1 MRIEV
6 GSPVSFGYS
15 NILKTEWRKGHLPSV
30 KYGFYGEK
38 LTQKNL
44 SLEHLQVH
52 SKGGKTILSNLVL
65 AAKETNNKRGCE
77 DIRNFADRKNV
88 LKYLIQFMGIRTKR
102 FDGDAYIGMILK
114 TLEGLG
120 VKL

>member
-44 SLEHLQVH
+44 SLEHLQAH
-52 SKGGKTILSNLVL
+52 SKGGKTVLSNLVL
-65 AAKETNNKRGCE
+65 AAKEAKEAEELAKKNSSSNSNAG
-77 DIRNFADRKNV
+77 NSSNLNADV
-88 LKYLIQFMGIRTKR
+88 GSIPASTFLFH
-102 FDGDAYIGMILK
+102 
-114 TLEGLG
+114 
-120 VKL
+120 